1 MDSLILAGGQ
11 PYDLI
16 FCRNLLIYL
25 HAAARVQVRDN
36 LIRFLASDGLLCM
49 GHAEPIQLQDARF
62 ELVPP
67 ERFMLFRLAS
77 VSRPYAPEESRA
89 QSALKAQVAEPKPS
103 VAGVPRRPAAVDE
116 DALTRALR
124 LADTGELDAALA
136 ACTTHLDR
144 AVPSADAYA
153 LLGILRQAR
162 HEKDEAM
169 RCFEKALY
177 LQPDHAEA
185 LTHLMLLWEQLGHTD
200 RAANLR
206 RRLERARS
214 GDQL

>member
-1 MDSLILAGGQ
+1 
-11 PYDLI
+11 
-16 FCRNLLIYL
+16 
-25 HAAARVQVRDN
+25 
-36 LIRFLASDGLLCM
+36 LLCM

-116 DALTRALR
+116 DPFTRALP
-124 LADTGELDAALA
+124 LADTGELAPALA